1 LGLIDNSVQRAALT
15 GWLGQAA
22 DLKLR
27 FLSSSEIK
35 ASKLVLMLAMLDD
48 FPPTALR
55 DRSIEA
61 HLLQEL

>member
-1 LGLIDNSVQRAALT
+1 LIDDAVQRAALT
-15 GWLGQAA
+15 GWPGQAA

-48 FPPTALR
+48 FPPTA
-55 DRSIEA
+55 
-61 HLLQEL
+61 